1 MRCRDGGRRRTRGG
15 QDQCPVV
22 RWASYTVTCCASSN
36 HTCSCESR
44 CGRGVMPRACMAWT
58 GASAPTLAQR
68 PELVDTQEMLELT
81 TDLYMV
87 KLTLDV
93 NSHRVALQKF
103 KEHSASEKDAAD
115 VAHIKNVQAT
125 QSLMQISDV
134 VVVPPATG
142 GLTAPEGIH
151 WPAGQPPHRKSASD
165 SVPLARS

>member
-1 MRCRDGGRRRTRGG
+1 M
-15 QDQCPVV
+15 
-22 RWASYTVTCCASSN
+22 
-36 HTCSCESR
+36 
-44 CGRGVMPRACMAWT
+44 
-58 GASAPTLAQR
+58 
-68 PELVDTQEMLELT
+68 
-81 TDLYMV
+81 
-87 KLTLDV
+87 DV

-151 WPAGQPPHRKSASD
+151 WPAAAVQGAGKSQHRVSVLVAEAAVTNILSLPAHGVLSQKLLHQVRGAVLMQVALPDPVLVMYPVAPRSVYKAKQTMISYAASAFGATLMAAVGAKEEHDSD
-165 SVPLARS
+165 DSSGSEDD